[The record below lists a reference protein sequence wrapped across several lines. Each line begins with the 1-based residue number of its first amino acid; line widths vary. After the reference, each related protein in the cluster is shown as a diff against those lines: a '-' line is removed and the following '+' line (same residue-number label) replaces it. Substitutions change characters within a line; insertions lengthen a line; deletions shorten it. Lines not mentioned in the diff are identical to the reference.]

1 MPTTS
6 RREERRPAIDV
17 DDFLADRG
25 PSWRWP
31 FATLAL
37 DSGPLGRSSLGPGR
51 CVGAGWRGM
60 PARAICCE
68 PDSGKCGRQAVD
80 EPIAKCIFRQ
90 VEGVSMGLSRLRKT
104 LLVLNAPS

>member
-1 MPTTS
+1 VPTTS

-37 DSGPLGRSSLGPGR
+37 DSSLLERLSLGPGR

-60 PARAICCE
+60 PARAISCE
-68 PDSGKCGRQAVD
+68 PDSGKCGRQAWF
-80 EPIAKCIFRQ
+80 EQPTAIPK
-90 VEGVSMGLSRLRKT
+90 
-104 LLVLNAPS
+104 